1 MANIIKIKRG
11 LSSNISNATLEQG
24 ELAITTDTQD
34 LYVGTDSGNKKVG
47 GGPKNILD
55 GTKSGSIRT
64 INSAVEDSTYTLGKN
79 AFSEGSGT
87 RASGTNSHA
96 EGSNALASGDRA
108 HAEGELTVASGTDSH
123 AEGYHTKASNFY
135 SHAEGIYTTAS
146 GNRSHA
152 EGAYTIA
159 QGDSQHVQGKYN
171 IADTTSAHI
180 VGNGDNTTQSNAHT
194 LDWSR
199 NACFAGDGYIVS
211 TSGKNKD
218 EGSKILATKEYVD
231 SKTSANYTYDKT
243 YHIMPQS
250 EITTPAGTTAFTQ
263 DSSARTFTAVGAEGV
278 TYKNEITLSDSVS
291 NILISSLGSLIE
303 DVGPADQNAKIDITD
318 TSGVVSNILDKKGCS
333 EDLINTGPLASGSKI
348 TLTYVSGSYKP
359 TNAQQIFTLEYYA
372 KETTDS
378 ELTSF
383 VSSLIDLEST
393 ARRQADR
400 SLQKNIDTETFNL
413 QTQIFNLQENAMP
426 IEQDS
431 VTYQVE
437 NNFEYRFFGPSNS
450 GVTHLG
456 ISFENVSLTSGD
468 KFKTSVIFQTTSSG
482 CTFEITESASVK
494 VKLTGDDVTNGVLNP
509 VASKVYEIA
518 FYWNGFFMSGVV
530 RGVNFAAPMNKIT
543 ITNGNSMTGLKYA
556 NDVEIYQDYDSSTGV
571 FSNLLA
577 TISSE
582 ETSEIFTPKNEIYP
596 KLVANGSEANS
607 LSTSNLTN
615 CTDLGELELGS
626 TTNKQGLRIRI
637 DSSPASVKII
647 PGRSNEPIK

>member
-24 ELAITTDTQD
+24 ELAITTDTNE
-34 LYVGTDSGNKKVG
+34 LYVGTESGNTKLNEKFSVAELPISSDGKVDLTQIMTDATPG
-47 GGPKNILD
+47 KLYKVIDPNSKTTGDLYF
-55 GTKSGSIRT
+55 GTHAITFGASRT
-64 INSAVEDSTYTLGKN
+64 FAQ
-79 AFSEGSGT
+79 
-87 RASGTNSHA
+87 
-96 EGSNALASGDRA
+96 GSNAF
-108 HAEGELTVASGTDSH
+108 VQPGTILLST
-123 AEGYHTKASNFY
+123 GQYGF
-135 SHAEGIYTTAS
+135 IYVFPMATTAI
-146 GNRSHA
+146 
-152 EGAYTIA
+152 YQLDI
-159 QGDSQHVQGKYN
+159 
-171 IADTTSAHI
+171 
-180 VGNGDNTTQSNAHT
+180 NT
-194 LDWSR
+194 
-199 NACFAGDGYIVS
+199 
-211 TSGKNKD
+211 KNNYYQALVYD
-218 EGSKILATKEYVD
+218 VTE
-231 SKTSANYTYDKT
+231 NYTYDKT

-543 ITNGNSMTGLKYA
+543 ISNGNFVYGSNYT
-556 NDVEIYQDYDSSTGV
+556 NDVEVYQDYDSSTGV

-577 TISSE
+577 TISNN

-596 KLVANGSEANS
+596 RIVANGSEANY
-607 LSTSNLTN
+607 LDTSGLIN

-626 TTNKQGLRIRI
+626 TTTKQGLRIRI
-637 DSSPASVKII
+637 DSSPASVELSPVINN
-647 PGRSNEPIK
+647 SPIK

>member
-1 MANIIKIKRG
+1 MTNIIKIKRG

-24 ELAITTDTQD
+24 ELAITTDTNE
-34 LYVGTDSGNKKVG
+34 LYVGTESGNTKLNEKFSVAELPISSDGKVDLTQIMTDATPG
-47 GGPKNILD
+47 KLYKVIDPNSKTTGDLYF
-55 GTKSGSIRT
+55 GTHAITFGASRT
-64 INSAVEDSTYTLGKN
+64 FAQ
-79 AFSEGSGT
+79 
-87 RASGTNSHA
+87 
-96 EGSNALASGDRA
+96 GSNAF
-108 HAEGELTVASGTDSH
+108 VQPGTILLST
-123 AEGYHTKASNFY
+123 GQYGF
-135 SHAEGIYTTAS
+135 IYVFPMETTAI
-146 GNRSHA
+146 
-152 EGAYTIA
+152 YQLDI
-159 QGDSQHVQGKYN
+159 N
-171 IADTTSAHI
+171 IK
-180 VGNGDNTTQSNAHT
+180 DNHYQAWVYDVT
-194 LDWSR
+194 
-199 NACFAGDGYIVS
+199 
-211 TSGKNKD
+211 
-218 EGSKILATKEYVD
+218 E
-231 SKTSANYTYDKT
+231 NYTYDKT

-494 VKLTGDDVTNGVLNP
+494 IKLTGDDVTNGVLNP

-543 ITNGNSMTGLKYA
+543 ISNVGSNYTN
-556 NDVEIYQDYDSSTGV
+556 DIEIYQDYDSSTGV

-577 TISSE
+577 TISNN
-582 ETSEIFTPKNEIYP
+582 ETSEIFTSKNVIYP
-596 KLVANGSEANS
+596 KVVLNGSGAD
-607 LSTSNLTN
+607 LADPSNLIN
-615 CTDLGELELGS
+615 CTDIGGVS
-626 TTNKQGLRIRI
+626 FCQIRI
-637 DSSPASVKII
+637 DSSPASVKLSPIV
-647 PGRSNEPIK
+647 NENPVKP

>member
-24 ELAITTDTQD
+24 ELAITTDTNE
-34 LYVGTDSGNKKVG
+34 LYVGTESGNTKLNEKFSIAELPISSDGKVDLTQIITDATPG
-47 GGPKNILD
+47 KLYKVIDPNSKTTGDLYF
-55 GTKSGSIRT
+55 GTHAITFGASRT
-64 INSAVEDSTYTLGKN
+64 FAQ
-79 AFSEGSGT
+79 
-87 RASGTNSHA
+87 
-96 EGSNALASGDRA
+96 GSNAF
-108 HAEGELTVASGTDSH
+108 VQPGTILLST
-123 AEGYHTKASNFY
+123 GQYGF
-135 SHAEGIYTTAS
+135 IYVFPMATTAI
-146 GNRSHA
+146 
-152 EGAYTIA
+152 YQLDI
-159 QGDSQHVQGKYN
+159 
-171 IADTTSAHI
+171 
-180 VGNGDNTTQSNAHT
+180 NT
-194 LDWSR
+194 
-199 NACFAGDGYIVS
+199 
-211 TSGKNKD
+211 KNNYYQALVYD
-218 EGSKILATKEYVD
+218 VTE
-231 SKTSANYTYDKT
+231 NYTYDKT

-518 FYWNGFFMSGVV
+518 FYWNGLFMSGVV

>member
-24 ELAITTDTQD
+24 ELAITTDTNE
-34 LYVGTDSGNKKVG
+34 LYVGTESGNTKLNEKFSVAELPISSDGKVDLTQIMTDATPG
-47 GGPKNILD
+47 KLYKVIDPNSKTTGDLYF
-55 GTKSGSIRT
+55 GTHAITFGASRT
-64 INSAVEDSTYTLGKN
+64 FAQ
-79 AFSEGSGT
+79 
-87 RASGTNSHA
+87 
-96 EGSNALASGDRA
+96 GSNAF
-108 HAEGELTVASGTDSH
+108 VQPGTILLST
-123 AEGYHTKASNFY
+123 GQYGF
-135 SHAEGIYTTAS
+135 IYVFPMATTAI
-146 GNRSHA
+146 
-152 EGAYTIA
+152 YQLDI
-159 QGDSQHVQGKYN
+159 N
-171 IADTTSAHI
+171 IK
-180 VGNGDNTTQSNAHT
+180 DNHYQAWVYDVT
-194 LDWSR
+194 
-199 NACFAGDGYIVS
+199 
-211 TSGKNKD
+211 
-218 EGSKILATKEYVD
+218 E
-231 SKTSANYTYDKT
+231 NYTYDKT

-291 NILISSLGSLIE
+291 NILISSLGPLIE

-543 ITNGNSMTGLKYA
+543 ISNGNFVYGSNYT
-556 NDVEIYQDYDSSTGV
+556 NDVEVYQDYDSSTGV

-577 TISSE
+577 TISNN

-596 KLVANGSEANS
+596 RIVANGSEANF
-607 LSTSNLTN
+607 LDTSGLIN

-626 TTNKQGLRIRI
+626 TTTKQGLRIRI
-637 DSSPASVKII
+637 DSSPASVELSL
-647 PGRSNEPIK
+647 RSNGPIK

>member
-24 ELAITTDTQD
+24 ELAITTDTNE
-34 LYVGTDSGNKKVG
+34 LYVGTESGNTKLNEKFSVAELPISSDGKVDLTQIITDATPG
-47 GGPKNILD
+47 KLYKVIDPNSKTTGDLYF
-55 GTKSGSIRT
+55 GTHAITFGASRT
-64 INSAVEDSTYTLGKN
+64 FAQ
-79 AFSEGSGT
+79 
-87 RASGTNSHA
+87 
-96 EGSNALASGDRA
+96 GSNAF
-108 HAEGELTVASGTDSH
+108 VQPGTILLST
-123 AEGYHTKASNFY
+123 GQYGF
-135 SHAEGIYTTAS
+135 IYVFPMATTAI
-146 GNRSHA
+146 
-152 EGAYTIA
+152 YQLDI
-159 QGDSQHVQGKYN
+159 N
-171 IADTTSAHI
+171 IK
-180 VGNGDNTTQSNAHT
+180 DNHYQAWVYDVT
-194 LDWSR
+194 
-199 NACFAGDGYIVS
+199 
-211 TSGKNKD
+211 
-218 EGSKILATKEYVD
+218 E
-231 SKTSANYTYDKT
+231 NYTYDKT

-543 ITNGNSMTGLKYA
+543 ISNVGSNYTN
-556 NDVEIYQDYDSSTGV
+556 DIEIYQDYDSSTGV

-577 TISSE
+577 TISNN
-582 ETSEIFTPKNEIYP
+582 ETSEIFTSKNVIYP
-596 KLVANGSEANS
+596 KVVLNGSGAD
-607 LSTSNLTN
+607 LADPSNLIN
-615 CTDLGELELGS
+615 CTDIGGVS
-626 TTNKQGLRIRI
+626 FCQIRI
-637 DSSPASVKII
+637 DSSPASVKLS
-647 PGRSNEPIK
+647 PVVNENPVKP

>member
-24 ELAITTDTQD
+24 ELAITTDTNE
-34 LYVGTDSGNKKVG
+34 LYVGTESGNTKLNEKFSVVELPISSDGKVDLTQIITDATPG
-47 GGPKNILD
+47 KLYKVIDPNSKTTGDLYF
-55 GTKSGSIRT
+55 GTHAITFGASRT
-64 INSAVEDSTYTLGKN
+64 FAQ
-79 AFSEGSGT
+79 
-87 RASGTNSHA
+87 
-96 EGSNALASGDRA
+96 GSNAF
-108 HAEGELTVASGTDSH
+108 VQPGTILLST
-123 AEGYHTKASNFY
+123 GQYGF
-135 SHAEGIYTTAS
+135 IYVFPMATTAI
-146 GNRSHA
+146 
-152 EGAYTIA
+152 YQLDI
-159 QGDSQHVQGKYN
+159 N
-171 IADTTSAHI
+171 IK
-180 VGNGDNTTQSNAHT
+180 DNHYQAWVYDVT
-194 LDWSR
+194 
-199 NACFAGDGYIVS
+199 
-211 TSGKNKD
+211 
-218 EGSKILATKEYVD
+218 E
-231 SKTSANYTYDKT
+231 NYTYDKT

-543 ITNGNSMTGLKYA
+543 ISNGNFVYGSNYT
-556 NDVEIYQDYDSSTGV
+556 NDVEVYQDYDSSTGV

-577 TISSE
+577 TISNN

-596 KLVANGSEANS
+596 RIVANGSEANY
-607 LSTSNLTN
+607 LDTSGLIN

-626 TTNKQGLRIRI
+626 TTTKQGLRIRI
-637 DSSPASVKII
+637 DSSPASVELS
-647 PGRSNEPIK
+647 PVRSNGPIK

>member
-24 ELAITTDTQD
+24 ELAITTDTNE
-34 LYVGTDSGNKKVG
+34 LYVGTESGNTKLNEKFSVVELPISSDGKVDLTQ
-47 GGPKNILD
+47 II
-55 GTKSGSIRT
+55 T
-64 INSAVEDSTYTLGKN
+64 DSTPGKLYKVIDPN
-79 AFSEGSGT
+79 SKTTGDLYFGT
-87 RASGTNSHA
+87 HAITFGASRTFA
-96 EGSNALASGDRA
+96 QGSNAFVQPGTILLSTGQYGFIYVFPMAT
-108 HAEGELTVASGTDSH
+108 TV
-123 AEGYHTKASNFY
+123 
-135 SHAEGIYTTAS
+135 IYQLD
-146 GNRSHA
+146 
-152 EGAYTIA
+152 I
-159 QGDSQHVQGKYN
+159 N
-171 IADTTSAHI
+171 IK
-180 VGNGDNTTQSNAHT
+180 DNHYQAWVYDVT
-194 LDWSR
+194 
-199 NACFAGDGYIVS
+199 
-211 TSGKNKD
+211 
-218 EGSKILATKEYVD
+218 E
-231 SKTSANYTYDKT
+231 NYTYDKT

-543 ITNGNSMTGLKYA
+543 ISNGNFVYGSNYT
-556 NDVEIYQDYDSSTGV
+556 NDVEVYQDYDSSTGV

-577 TISSE
+577 TISNN

-596 KLVANGSEANS
+596 RIVANGSEANY
-607 LSTSNLTN
+607 LDTSGLIN

-626 TTNKQGLRIRI
+626 TTTKQGLRIRI
-637 DSSPASVKII
+637 DSSPASVELS
-647 PGRSNEPIK
+647 PVRSNGPIK

>member
-24 ELAITTDTQD
+24 ELAITTDTNE
-34 LYVGTDSGNKKVG
+34 LYVGTESGNTKLNEKFSVVELPISSDGKVDLTQIITDATPG
-47 GGPKNILD
+47 KLYKVIDPNSKTTGDLYF
-55 GTKSGSIRT
+55 GTHAITFGASRT
-64 INSAVEDSTYTLGKN
+64 FAQ
-79 AFSEGSGT
+79 
-87 RASGTNSHA
+87 
-96 EGSNALASGDRA
+96 GSNAF
-108 HAEGELTVASGTDSH
+108 VQPGTILLST
-123 AEGYHTKASNFY
+123 GQYGF
-135 SHAEGIYTTAS
+135 IYVFPMATTAI
-146 GNRSHA
+146 
-152 EGAYTIA
+152 YQLDI
-159 QGDSQHVQGKYN
+159 N
-171 IADTTSAHI
+171 IK
-180 VGNGDNTTQSNAHT
+180 DNHYQAWVYDVT
-194 LDWSR
+194 
-199 NACFAGDGYIVS
+199 
-211 TSGKNKD
+211 
-218 EGSKILATKEYVD
+218 E
-231 SKTSANYTYDKT
+231 NYTYDKT

-318 TSGVVSNILDKKGCS
+318 TSGVVSNILDKKGRS

-543 ITNGNSMTGLKYA
+543 ISNGNFVYGSNYT
-556 NDVEIYQDYDSSTGV
+556 NDVEVYQDYDSSTGV

-577 TISSE
+577 TISNN

-596 KLVANGSEANS
+596 RIVANGSEANYLDTSS
-607 LSTSNLTN
+607 LIN

-626 TTNKQGLRIRI
+626 TTTKQGLRIRI
-637 DSSPASVKII
+637 DSSPASVELS
-647 PGRSNEPIK
+647 PVRSNGPIK